1 MANSFPF
8 YKQYDAMDCGA
19 TCLRMIA
26 KYYGK
31 NYSLETLR
39 EKTYIT
45 REGVSLLGISEAAEK
60 IGFRTLGV
68 RLSIEKLLEVP
79 LPCIVHWR
87 QEHFVVVYD
96 MKFKDLKFKDLKFNK
111 FKDSKDSSGLTL
123 LRSSGLEGYVRV
135 ADPAHGLITF
145 TIEEFR
151 NQWISTKKEGES
163 EGIALLFELS
173 PDFYNVEDEKQ
184 DKTKFKF
191 ILQYLRPYKKLI
203 VQLFLGMLVG
213 TGLQL
218 IFPFLTQSI
227 VDYGIGNSNVS
238 FVILIL
244 VAQLTLY
251 ISQTA
256 VEFIRSWILLH
267 ITTRINIS
275 IISDFLFKLMKLPI
289 GFFDTK
295 MIGDIMQRIGDHH
308 RIQNFLTTS
317 TLNTL
322 FSAVSFVVFTCV
334 LAFYNIKV
342 LAVFLIA
349 SVLYVLWITIFLK
362 RRRELDFKR
371 FAQASAEQSNLYQ
384 LITGM
389 QEIKLNN
396 CEKQKRWDWEN
407 IQAKLFKISI
417 KGLALSQ
424 YQQTGAFFIN
434 ETKNI
439 LIAFFSAYAVIKG
452 DMTMGMMMAVQYIM
466 GQLNSPISQFISFI
480 QSAQDAKISLERLGE
495 IHNREDEEDP
505 KANKVTIL
513 SRKAEEQKSRK
524 AEDTLNPNFQKEPL
538 VVDNSYGLTVLRSY
552 GLPAISI
559 QNLSFKYNPLSPE
572 VLQNINLTIQEG
584 KITAIVGMSGSG
596 KTTLVK
602 LLLGY
607 YPPTTGEIKVG
618 DVPLGNISQ
627 KVWRSHCGAV
637 MQDGFIFSDT
647 IANNIALG
655 VEYIDTQQLFH
666 ATHVANIQ
674 DLLAELP
681 LAYNTKIGQEGTGI
695 SQGQRQRILIARAV
709 YKNPEYI
716 FFDEATNALDA
727 NNEKVIME
735 NLNEFFRGKTVV
747 IVAHRLST
755 VKNADNIVVLEK
767 GRIVE
772 QGTHKELTALR
783 GVYYELVKN
792 QLELGN

>member
-1 MANSFPF
+1 VAKFPF
-8 YKQYDAMDCGA
+8 YQQHDAMDCGA
-19 TCLRMIA
+19 TCLRMVA

-39 EKTYIT
+39 EKTYIN

-68 RLSIEKLLEVP
+68 HLTFEQLLEAP

-87 QEHFVVVYD
+87 QSHFVVVYD
-96 MKFKDLKFKDLKFNK
+96 IRVTRDKRDALHVTRDDEVGENVTRNGSRVTKK
-111 FKDSKDSSGLTL
+111 GV
-123 LRSSGLEGYVRV
+123 VRV
-135 ADPAHGLITF
+135 ADPGHGLIDF
-145 TIEEFR
+145 TIEEFC
-151 NQWISTKKEGES
+151 NSWISNKKEGED

-173 PDFYNVEDEKQ
+173 PDFYAVEDEKQ

-191 ILQYLRPYKKLI
+191 VLQYLRPYKKLI
-203 VQLFLGMLVG
+203 VQLFMGMLVG

-227 VDYGIGNSNVS
+227 VDYGIGNSNLN
-238 FVILIL
+238 FVVLIL

-251 ISQTA
+251 VAQTA

-275 IISDFLFKLMKLPI
+275 IISDFLFKLMKLPL

-308 RIQNFLTTS
+308 RIENFLTSS

-322 FSAVSFVVFTCV
+322 FSLVNFIVFTCV
-334 LAFYNIKV
+334 LAFYNLKL
-342 LAVFLIA
+342 LAVFLVA
-349 SVLYVLWITIFLK
+349 SILYVLWVLIFLK
-362 RRRELDFKR
+362 KRRDLDFKR
-371 FAQASAEQSNLYQ
+371 FAQASSEQSNLYQ

-439 LIAFFSAYAVIKG
+439 LISFFSAYSVIKG
-452 DMTMGMMMAVQYIM
+452 DMTLGMMMAVQYIM
-466 GQLNSPISQFISFI
+466 GQLNSPITQFIAFI

-495 IHNREDEEDP
+495 IHNREDEEKDEDA
-505 KANKVTIL
+505 KITIFP
-513 SRKAEEQKSRK
+513 A
-524 AEDTLNPNFQKEPL
+524 D
-538 VVDNSYGLTVLRSY
+538 RSIY
-552 GLPAISI
+552 IN
-559 QNLSFKYNPLSPE
+559 NLSFRYNPLSSE
-572 VLQNINLTIQEG
+572 VLQNVNLVIPEG

-602 LLLGY
+602 LMLGF
-607 YPPTTGEIKVG
+607 YPPTSGDIKVG
-618 DVPLGNISQ
+618 DVKLENISH
-627 KVWRSHCGAV
+627 KMWRDKCGAV

-647 IANNIALG
+647 IAKNIAVG
-655 VEYIDTQQLFH
+655 VEFIDKHQLFH
-666 ATHVANIQ
+666 ATKVANIQ
-674 DLLAELP
+674 DLLEELP

-695 SQGQRQRILIARAV
+695 SQGQRQRILIARSV
-709 YKNPEYI
+709 YKNPEFI

-735 NLNEFFRGKTVV
+735 NLNEFFEGKTVV
-747 IVAHRLST
+747 VVAHRLST
-755 VKNADNIVVLEK
+755 VKNADNIVVLER

-772 QGTHKELTALR
+772 QGTHKELTKLK
-783 GVYYELVKN
+783 GIYYELVKN